1 MVEAQAPDPLTE
13 TPMPLMRVPSLA
25 ATCLAVFTLSGC
37 QSKEAPAPAAQP
49 SGATPAPATDGTLL
63 RISAADYSFDAPDQ
77 IPAGLTTIR
86 LINTGPSLHHVE
98 LIKFDQGKTVADFLT
113 ALKAGGPPPSWASMI
128 GGPNV
133 PEFGDSSTAIVTLDP
148 GSYAI
153 VCFIP
158 GTDGVPH
165 LMKGMAHML
174 TVAGPASSSPEPVAD
189 LTAKL
194 TDYDFQFSAPLTAGH
209 HVIRV
214 ENDGPQVHEITIVR
228 LQSGKTADDVAKWS
242 EKMMGPPPG
251 AVHGGLSGIMP
262 GEHMYIVIDLPP
274 GQYGLICF
282 FQDMHDGKPHFAHG
296 MIKTITVS

>member
-1 MVEAQAPDPLTE
+1 
-13 TPMPLMRVPSLA
+13 MPRMRVYPLA
-25 ATCLAVFTLSGC
+25 AFCFTALATPGC
-37 QSKEAPAPAAQP
+37 QSKAASDPPAQAAAA
-49 SGATPAPATDGTLL
+49 SPATAGTLL
-63 RISAADYSFDAPDQ
+63 RVTASDYTFDAPEQ

-86 LINTGPSLHHVE
+86 LINKGPSLHHVE
-98 LIKFDQGKTVADFLT
+98 LIKFDQGKTLPDFLA
-113 ALKAGGPPPSWASMI
+113 ALRAGGPPSWASMI

-153 VCFIP
+153 ACFIP

-174 TVAGPASSSPEPVAD
+174 TVAGPATSSPEPVAD

-194 TDYDFQFSAPLTAGH
+194 TDYDFQFSQPLTAGH

-214 ENDGPQVHEITIVR
+214 ENDGPQVHEVTIVR
-228 LQSGKTADDVAKWS
+228 LERGKTAMDVAKWS
-242 EKMMGPPPG
+242 EKMVGPPPG

-262 GEHMYIVIDLPP
+262 GEHMYIVIDLPA
-274 GQYGLICF
+274 GEYGLICF
-282 FQDMHDGKPHFAHG
+282 FQDMHDGKPHYAHG